1 MLHHN
6 FRSVAIGIAS
16 LGVLAACDRGDTFT
30 SPVSA
35 APRASLSVEVSSRTA
50 ASGSRVA
57 VALASVSASDLGG
70 VQGTLQFDPSALR
83 YVGQLR
89 DAGSDQIVLVND
101 RAANR
106 GELTVAVVDPSGID
120 HSQSLVFEV
129 IGGNYASSLAFEPSE
144 AILNGSP
151 VRRTTLTVNSDVAV
165 NAALRTAGDAVT
177 MTARNWSEALDAEH
191 AAEPGEV
198 RAGLKFGD
206 TNFDGTLSLNDA
218 LYVINVSV
226 GANEMIIGT
235 DGTGSTGD
243 RDAVVAGNVFPVN
256 GTGLGESG
264 DALAP
269 GVEANGTRVLSL
281 GDGLAIIN
289 ESVGNNQDVVGEVIP
304 GRPASPATN
313 RVTVTGNIT
322 TNTTWTKNNI
332 YELVDEVIVS
342 GGATLTIEAGTLV
355 EGRQGTFSGGVSS
368 DGSALFIARDG
379 KINAVGTPL
388 EPIVFTCV
396 GTKSKGCWGGI
407 SILGNAS
414 NNDGTADSP
423 IVAGRDATGGCKQ
436 KAAEGRTPK
445 LYGGCN
451 DDDNSGV
458 MQYVRVEYAGFKF
471 TATNELNGLALY
483 GVGRGTTIDHIQV
496 HAGLD
501 DGIEFFGGT
510 VNAKYIYLTAN
521 SDDSFD
527 YTESFSGNV
536 QFVIV
541 QHDSL
546 DSDKGLEMDNN
557 TSTPNALPRS
567 TPKLYNFTVVGK
579 QNVAGTSG
587 ASGNNSIGGLHVR
600 VGAQPKM
607 FNFIVQNF
615 PFGIDIDNNE
625 TCTDFNTAA
634 GMQIGNSM
642 FTQLGR
648 KDASDTGDPAACGAT
663 EVEALDAATTNEFPA
678 TSPVLSPFSVTAP
691 DFRPAFGTA
700 SGGVAPPATP
710 VGAPAGFFDVTAT
723 YKGAVAPASATKSN
737 IPWYA
742 GWTRGWASSSTP

>member
-1 MLHHN
+1 MQGST
-6 FRSVAIGIAS
+6 FRSAALAVAS
-16 LGVLAACDRGDTFT
+16 LGLLAACDRGDTLT
-30 SPVSA
+30 
-35 APRASLSVEVSSRTA
+35 APAGQLSSKASLALEVSDVAA
-50 ASGSRVA
+50 ASGTRVT
-57 VALASVSASDLGG
+57 VSLANRSLTALGG
-70 VQGTLQFDPSALR
+70 VQGRLRFNPSQLR

-89 DAGSDQIVLVND
+89 DAGSDQIMLVNA
-101 RAANR
+101 RAANA
-106 GELTVAVVDPSGID
+106 GELTVAVVEASGID
-120 HSQSLVFEV
+120 HSQPLVFDV
-129 IGGNYASSLAFEPSE
+129 VSSAYATSLSFEPTD
-144 AILNGSP
+144 AVLNGTS
-151 VRRTTLTVNSDVAV
+151 VTQTTVTVDDAIQL
-165 NAALRTAGDAVT
+165 NAALATSGDAERLTVT
-177 MTARNWSEALDAEH
+177 DWLEVTAQKP
-191 AAEPGEV
+191 EPGEI

-206 TNFDGTLSLNDA
+206 TNFDGALSLNDA

-235 DGTGSTGD
+235 DGTGGTGD
-243 RDAVVAGNVFPVN
+243 RDAVVAGNVFPAN
-256 GTGLGESG
+256 GPGLGEVG
-264 DALAP
+264 DALPP

-304 GRPASPATN
+304 GRPLVAVSN
-313 RVTVTGNIT
+313 RIVVTGNIS
-322 TNTTWTKNNI
+322 TNTTWTKSNI
-332 YELVDEVIVS
+332 YELVDEVIVT

-355 EGRQGTFSGGVSS
+355 EGRQGTFAGGVSS
-368 DGSALFIARDG
+368 DGSALYIARDG
-379 KINAVGTPL
+379 KIQAVGTPL

-396 GTKSKGCWGGI
+396 GTKFKGCWGGI

-414 NNDGTADSP
+414 NNRGTADSP
-423 IVAGRDATGGCKQ
+423 IVAGRSATGGCVQ
-436 KAAEGRTPK
+436 TTSEGRTTK

-458 MQYVRVEYAGFKF
+458 LQYARIEYAGFRF
-471 TATNELNGLALY
+471 TPTNELNGLALY
-483 GVGRGTTIDHIQV
+483 GVGRGTTLDHIQV

-527 YTESFSGNV
+527 YTESYTGNA

-557 TSTPNALPRS
+557 TATPDALPRS

-579 QNVAGTSG
+579 QFTASTSG
-587 ASGNNSIGGLHVR
+587 AAGNNSVGGLHVR

-615 PFGIDIDNNE
+615 PFAIDIDNNE
-625 TCTDFNTAA
+625 TCTGFNTAS
-634 GMQIGNSM
+634 GMQIGNSL
-642 FTQLGR
+642 FTQNTR
-648 KDASDTGDPAACGAT
+648 VDASDTGDPAACGLT
-663 EVEALDAATTNEFPA
+663 EVEALNAAGTNEFLA
-678 TSPVLSPFSVTAP
+678 TSPVLSPFSVTVP

-700 SGGVAPPATP
+700 TGGIAPPA
-710 VGAPAGFFDVTAT
+710 
-723 YKGAVAPASATKSN
+723 
-737 IPWYA
+737 
-742 GWTRGWASSSTP
+742 